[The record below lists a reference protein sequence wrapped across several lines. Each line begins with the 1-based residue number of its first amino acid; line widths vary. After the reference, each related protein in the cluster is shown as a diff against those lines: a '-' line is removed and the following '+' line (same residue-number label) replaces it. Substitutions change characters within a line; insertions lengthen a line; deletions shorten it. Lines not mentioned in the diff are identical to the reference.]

1 MLCKWFWSQPRWM
14 SAHKHQLAHVWPLS
28 FTITDCFATS
38 GLMLRRR
45 IFSFWMNIHVGGT
58 VVEESIKHATH
69 SRLKHSHNPSGE
81 HWWAEAGLATLP
93 NHLAVAKHTH
103 KSRHGIPKHWQSLCL
118 TEGGWHSSSKKKKKA
133 IGEKVAKLQGNE
145 LKVEG
150 GGKGVEIA
158 LLPSSYHFLKTK
170 FSEKT

>member
-38 GLMLRRR
+38 GLMLRI

-118 TEGGWHSSSKKKKKA
+118 TEGGWHSSSKKKKA

>member
-38 GLMLRRR
+38 GLMLRI

-133 IGEKVAKLQGNE
+133 IGEAVAKLQGNE

>member
-38 GLMLRRR
+38 GLMLRI

-118 TEGGWHSSSKKKKKA
+118 TEGGWHSSSKKKKKPLGRRWQNYKEMNLKLR
-133 IGEKVAKLQGNE
+133 GEE
-145 LKVEG
+145 
-150 GGKGVEIA
+150 KG
-158 LLPSSYHFLKTK
+158 
-170 FSEKT
+170 

>member
-1 MLCKWFWSQPRWM
+1 MLCKWFWSQPWWM

-38 GLMLRRR
+38 GLMWRII

-118 TEGGWHSSSKKKKKA
+118 TEGGWHSSSKKKQTDKKKKKKA

-158 LLPSSYHFLKTK
+158 LLPSSYHI
-170 FSEKT
+170 